1 MTKAYPLGKFAGLIL
16 SFDVTAVLGTLVGW
30 IVFALI
36 LKVIFDFG
44 IGAALSGGLFLML
57 WHWVGELL
65 HQYGHALA
73 ARRVG
78 HPMIGVHLFTLLGR
92 SIYPA
97 NEGTLPA
104 HVHIR
109 RALGGPIFSAGIT
122 VILAIFAFLIL
133 PASIPLVMFLDNLL
147 VFTLGAFMPLGFTDG
162 STLLYW
168 SRHHA

>member
-1 MTKAYPLGKFAGLIL
+1 MTKVYPLGKFTGLNL
-16 SFDVTAVLGTLVGW
+16 FFDVTAVFGTLVGW
-30 IVFALI
+30 IIFALI
-36 LKVIFDFG
+36 LKVIFNFG
-44 IGAALSGGLFLML
+44 IGAALSGGLFLMI
-57 WHWVGELL
+57 WHWVAELL

-73 ARRVG
+73 ARQVG

-97 NEGTLPA
+97 DEGTLPA
-104 HVHIR
+104 SVHIR

-122 VILAIFAFLIL
+122 VILAIFALLIL
-133 PASIPLVMFLDNLL
+133 PKTIPLIMFLDNLL

-168 SRHHA
+168 SRHA